1 MIVKLKFA
9 ATMLAVRLAASL
21 FITPLPSFSV
31 KRTGSFNDGDG
42 DGYENVTLIE
52 KWGRAASKFIAPTP
66 SRLICQMLTNFVW
79 SWILKD
85 CIKVQEKKNKVVVF
99 CLRRGAV
106 VVA

>member
-52 KWGRAASKFIAPTP
+52 K
-66 SRLICQMLTNFVW
+66 
-79 SWILKD
+79 
-85 CIKVQEKKNKVVVF
+85 
-99 CLRRGAV
+99 
-106 VVA
+106 